1 MKILTSWVEDG
12 LHLFYPHL
20 CTGCGTDLIEKYNLL
35 CYQCIEDLPKT
46 QFEHINNNPVEKLF
60 FGRINIAAAYSEFYF
75 SKGHT
80 LQHLIHEL
88 KYKGNTDIGY
98 YLGELMG
105 QSLKNSNRF
114 SSIDIII
121 PLPMYRDKEIK
132 RGYNQATILSKGIS
146 NVLQIPVDEKSVSR
160 SKATT
165 TQTRKDRTERWLNVD
180 QSFIINNTKAI
191 EGKSI
196 LLVDDVITTGATLEA
211 CGNLILQIPN
221 TQLSIATLAQAVK

>member
-1 MKILTSWVEDG
+1 MKIFPSWIEDG

-20 CTGCGTDLIEKYNLL
+20 CTGCGTDLLEKKNLL
-35 CYQCIEDLPKT
+35 CYQCIVDLPKT
-46 QFEHINNNPVEKLF
+46 HFENIKDNPVEKLF
-60 FGRINIAAAYSEFYF
+60 YGRLNIESAYSEFYF

-98 YLGELMG
+98 YLGELIG
-105 QSLKNSNRF
+105 HSLMNSNRF

-132 RGYNQATILSKGIS
+132 RGYNQAAILSKGIS

-160 SKATT
+160 NKATA
-165 TQTRKDRTERWLNVD
+165 TQTRKDRIERWLNVD
-180 QSFIINNTKAI
+180 QSFIINDCKDI
-191 EGKSI
+191 KCKHI

>member
-1 MKILTSWVEDG
+1 MKLLPSWVEDG

-20 CTGCGTDLIEKYNLL
+20 CTGCATDLIDKNNLI

-46 QFEHINNNPVEKLF
+46 QFENISNNPVEKLF
-60 FGRINIAAAYSEFYF
+60 FGRINIKAAYSEFYF

-88 KYKGNTDIGY
+88 KYKGNIDIGNF
-98 YLGELMG
+98 LGELMG
-105 QSLKNSNRF
+105 HSLMNSNRF
-114 SSIDIII
+114 SSIDLII

-160 SKATT
+160 NKATT

-180 QSFIINNTKAI
+180 QSFIINNAKTI

-211 CGNLILQIPN
+211 CGNIILQIPN